1 MSQDSPRIAK
11 KDNSFI
17 FGVALMLFSGLGF
30 ALVNLFIRLTG
41 SIPSMQKVFFR
52 NLLVFLVALVTLIH
66 QQRKANAEPLFL
78 DKRDLRMLI
87 IRSILG
93 TIGLIANFYA
103 VDHLPLANASVLNKL
118 SPFFTVIF
126 AAIFLK
132 ERVSKAQVAGIAL
145 AFMGVIALTQPVGM
159 SFTWDLMFPV
169 LIAIL
174 GGISAGAAYTVLRYL
189 AIRRMNG
196 TFIIGFFAAF
206 SCIVTAPQLILD
218 YHPMTGMQWFYTLM
232 VGVSALAGQYGIT
245 YAYHFAA
252 PNRLSIFDYS
262 SVLFSTLLG
271 IFVLNQ
277 FPTTSTY
284 IGITIIFL
292 AFFVLYLYNRR
303 AATKTPMTSTRN
315 NKL

>member
-1 MSQDSPRIAK
+1 MSHAK
-11 KDNSFI
+11 PNLAKQDNSFI
-17 FGVALMLFSGLGF
+17 IGVALMLFSGLGF

-41 SIPSMQKVFFR
+41 PIPSMQKVFFR
-52 NLLVFLVALVTLIH
+52 NLLVFFVALITLIH
-66 QQRKANAEPLFL
+66 QQRMPHAEPLYHN
-78 DKRDLRMLI
+78 KRDLRILI
-87 IRSILG
+87 VRSILG

-132 ERVSKAQVAGIAL
+132 ERVSKTQVAGIAL
-145 AFMGVIALTQPVGM
+145 AFMGVIALTEPVGM
-159 SFTWDLMFPV
+159 SFTWDIMLPV
-169 LIAIL
+169 LVAIL
-174 GGISAGAAYTVLRYL
+174 GGISAGAAYTALRYL
-189 AIRRMNG
+189 ALRRMNG

-206 SCIVTAPQLILD
+206 SCIVTAPQLIID

-245 YAYHFAA
+245 YAYHFAP

-277 FPTTSTY
+277 LPTVSTL
-284 IGITIIFL
+284 IGIAIIFV

-303 AATKTPMTSTRN
+303 VVASTK
-315 NKL
+315 